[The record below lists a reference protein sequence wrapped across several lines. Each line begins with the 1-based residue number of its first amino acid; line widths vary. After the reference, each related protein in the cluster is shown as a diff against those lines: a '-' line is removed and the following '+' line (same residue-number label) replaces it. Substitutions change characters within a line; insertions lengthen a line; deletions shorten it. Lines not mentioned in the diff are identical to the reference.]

1 MDQDEVIVSTETAE
15 AEEEISGV
23 NYYEVIL
30 DEFRDYITEDAD
42 ATVGLV
48 ISSAKIAE
56 GINGL
61 SEDVGE
67 VTAIA
72 TDILESE
79 AAMKKEVIA
88 SVDAM
93 DDAVKEIDADV
104 DDVAAKV
111 KALEAK
117 ISALESKCAAKSA
130 VAFCAVASAVAAI
143 AAIIGL
149 FV

>member
-1 MDQDEVIVSTETAE
+1 MENDELLVSEE
-15 AEEEISGV
+15 VQAEEENSGV
-23 NYYEVIL
+23 DYYEVIL

-48 ISSAKIAE
+48 ISTAKISNSIDSLA
-56 GINGL
+56 
-61 SEDVGE
+61 EDVGE

-79 AAMKKEVIA
+79 SALKKEVIA

-104 DDVAAKV
+104 DDLAAKV

-117 ISALESKCAAKSA
+117 IAALESTCAVKSG

-149 FV
+149 FI